1 MIALTTAAAQ
11 DTVSGF
17 RFGYLSYEA
26 ALQSMADYQ
35 QVQQKMDA
43 LRQQFQAETLR
54 VEDGR
59 AARLPEDHPAEAPV
73 GAAGADGA

>member
-35 QVQQKMDA
+35 QVQQKMDGVS
-43 LRQQFQAETLR
+43 R
-54 VEDGR
+54 R